1 MTVLTI
7 ACLSLALEVT
17 LHKYVLAVW
26 SGLALALFEAPANV
40 ERARFVV
47 QNHRGMRE
55 EERDEMGRNQARGC
69 FPLWPLCCA
78 CTKTTMRLAIHSG
91 RFRELF
97 FIIQIP
103 VGTVPIC
110 TRAYSSTDTVAQRLP
125 NGICCAAPTGATVS
139 PNHLPHRKT
148 PPADKP
154 APPDR

>member
-26 SGLALALFEAPANV
+26 SGLALALFEAPTNV

-110 TRAYSSTDTVAQRLP
+110 TRAYSSTDTVVQRLP
-125 NGICCAAPTGATVS
+125 NGIC
-139 PNHLPHRKT
+139 
-148 PPADKP
+148 
-154 APPDR
+154 